1 MLEMEAFVREGE
13 RLIDLRLVPEFVTR
27 LRLETM
33 REYLDE
39 RGDSSV
45 RMPIYEAWRTNT
57 QLTLRNGR
65 FSLVSVFSPKRR
77 QAAPFVDSRVLLFV
91 RADVLE

>member
-1 MLEMEAFVREGE
+1 MEAYIREGE
-13 RLIDLRLVPEFVTR
+13 RLIDLRLVPEIGSR

-45 RMPIYEAWRTNT
+45 RMPIYETWRANT
-57 QLTLRNGR
+57 VLTLRLGR
-65 FSLVSVFSPKRR
+65 FSLVSVFSPKQ
-77 QAAPFVDSRVLLFV
+77 QAPAPFVDSRVLLFV
-91 RADVLE
+91 RADVLPVE